1 MFWATLGVVLLAL
14 IGGFLWWPSKDRS
27 VRTVL
32 TTAMILASLVMLG
45 IYITQIWPVQPIRL
59 KEVVKTVGVDP
70 PKVVYKDRVVYKD
83 PRGMFVKPNMAEA
96 CKGGSPVQVL
106 YLLVNG
112 AQEEAT
118 DDKPAKDDLRT
129 YVKVTIPGSNVMFVC
144 QVPGDVS
151 GFWKV
156 GDVIVM
162 SNGTPY

>member
-1 MFWATLGVVLLAL
+1 
-14 IGGFLWWPSKDRS
+14 
-27 VRTVL
+27 
-32 TTAMILASLVMLG
+32 
-45 IYITQIWPVQPIRL
+45 
-59 KEVVKTVGVDP
+59 
-70 PKVVYKDRVVYKD
+70 
-83 PRGMFVKPNMAEA
+83 MFVKPNMAEA